1 MILLLPLI
9 FTAPLPLQEAEPVA
23 KSTHVF
29 GRVMSDFT
37 LSDGADGSGK
47 GAEFRRVR
55 LGVKGDLSAFASYKV
70 ELEFAAGDEDDF
82 NGGGPVEGDA
92 DAIFADVYL
101 KLDRLFPASLTIGHF
116 KEPMGLD
123 ELTSSR
129 FITFMER
136 SVTSGFSPAR
146 NHGFMLSESSDELTW
161 QAGYFYDADAYGTG
175 SDADATSLAGRVVYR
190 PWFSNRGESLLHLG
204 AAWNARQGT
213 KTIKFYP
220 GTHAAPSSE
229 SFILTDPSTLGLEI
243 AWASGPLSFTAEQ
256 MSAEDG
262 ITRNTASATSL
273 QASWFM
279 GHQHRG
285 YKTSSAAF
293 ERAQGA
299 DGGAWEL
306 AIRHGSWDFDD
317 TGENDS
323 GSALA
328 LGLNWYFDSYTRL
341 MLDSTQVAPEG
352 QEAFNVLAI
361 RFAYD
366 F

>member
-123 ELTSSR
+123 QLTSSR

-136 SVTSGFSPAR
+136 SVTSGFAPAR
-146 NHGFMLSESSDELTW
+146 NHGFMLSESSDGLTW
-161 QAGYFYDADAYGTG
+161 QAGYFY
-175 SDADATSLAGRVVYR
+175 DADATSLAGRVVYR

-204 AAWNARQGT
+204 AAWNAREGT
-213 KTIKFYP
+213 KAIKFYP
-220 GTHAAPSSE
+220 GNHAAPSSE
-229 SFILTDPSTLGLEI
+229 SFNLTDPSTLGLEI
-243 AWASGPLSFTAEQ
+243 AWTDGPLSIMAEQ

-262 ITRNTASATSL
+262 ITGNTASATSI
-273 QASWFM
+273 QASWFL
-279 GHQHRG
+279 GDQYRG
-285 YKTSSAAF
+285 YKTSAGAF

-299 DGGAWEL
+299 DDGAWEL
-306 AIRHGSWDFDD
+306 AARHGSWDFDD
-317 TGENDS
+317 SATNDS

-328 LGLNWYFDSYTRL
+328 LGLNWHIDPF
-341 MLDSTQVAPEG
+341 TQVMMDTIQVTPEG
-352 QEAFNVLAI
+352 GESFSVVAI